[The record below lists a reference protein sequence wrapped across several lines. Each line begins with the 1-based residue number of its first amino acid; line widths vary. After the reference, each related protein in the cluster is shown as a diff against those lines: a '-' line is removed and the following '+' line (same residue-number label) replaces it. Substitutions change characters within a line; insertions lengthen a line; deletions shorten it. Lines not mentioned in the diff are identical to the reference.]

1 MERNQYKINIAI
13 LNKMFPQFE
22 KDFIKSL
29 LEEPDATFN
38 SVLNA
43 LFALADDQSPK
54 KRKISDK
61 EEEKKPKEESKEE
74 MYFEDLKAI
83 FPHLKNVVIKQ
94 AIKQVNHFDK
104 ALEELKKESE
114 KLEIK

>member
-1 MERNQYKINIAI
+1 
-13 LNKMFPQFE
+13 
-22 KDFIKSL
+22 
-29 LEEPDATFN
+29 
-38 SVLNA
+38 
-43 LFALADDQSPK
+43 
-54 KRKISDK
+54 
-61 EEEKKPKEESKEE
+61 

-114 KLEIK
+114 KIEIK